1 MNELFPAAHN
11 FVQSGRWLP
20 ASWLLWAVFLLLMV
34 IFTAATAMLV
44 HHWNEYVLDEKKR
57 RLAKALYLRSS
68 FVLIAGMVVVLFM
81 YSL

>member
-1 MNELFPAAHN
+1 MNDLFPVAHDLIRN
-11 FVQSGRWLP
+11 GRWLP
-20 ASWLLWAVFLLLMV
+20 ASWLLWTVFLLLMA
-34 IFTAATAMLV
+34 IFAAATAMLI

-68 FVLIAGMVVVLFM
+68 FVLIIGMVVVLLM